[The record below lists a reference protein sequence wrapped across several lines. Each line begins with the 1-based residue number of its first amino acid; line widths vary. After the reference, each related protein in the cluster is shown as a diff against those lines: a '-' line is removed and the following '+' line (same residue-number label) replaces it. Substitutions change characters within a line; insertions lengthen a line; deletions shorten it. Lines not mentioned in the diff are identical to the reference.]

1 LFNWRSMS
9 LFRRISNLLSRANL
23 EREIQEELRAHLDM
37 RTEANITA
45 GMSPRDARRDALL
58 RFGNPTVTREQ
69 VTASDAAL
77 TLESIAVDVRYAFRR
92 LAKSPGFSITAVLTV
107 ALGIGATTAIFS
119 TAYALLLRSLPFQ
132 QADRIIGI
140 YETHPQIVG
149 PAEVNFLDYQDWRA
163 QQKSFEQVAAYSGTS
178 SDTMSL
184 VMADH
189 GEQVHTVLAS
199 SNLFSLLG
207 VAPFLGRT
215 FIEQDDNPNTNHVVV
230 LSGEAWQRYFGGNR
244 TVLGRN
250 IDLNGA
256 SYTVIGVLPPGA
268 AYPATGEFWMPLS
281 LMDKGMQTRRVGH
294 TLDVL
299 GRLKP
304 GVEVSQA
311 RIDMQ
316 TIAARLAQV
325 YPATNKNIGVQLVP
339 LREQLVGSLRPAILT
354 LLGCV
359 VLVLC
364 IACANV
370 ANLLLVRAAA
380 HAREVAVRQAL
391 GASRLRMFT
400 QHLSETLILCLLG
413 GLLGTVLAALIL
425 PLLRVAFAHTA
436 GADPS
441 LVRSIQ
447 LNVPVLLVTLG
458 VCLFT
463 AILFGLLPMIKAP
476 SKLAESLRPGDRG
489 STGRQSWSRSA
500 LISTEI
506 AIAIVVLF
514 LGTLLIRSFQELIR
528 VDPGFRTDHL
538 LSLEITLPQP
548 RYEDS
553 TPATN
558 HFYERLIDKLQQSP
572 GILSAGTTITVP
584 LQASHAMTRFLIAG
598 AAPVAPGALPM
609 EQVRSVSPDFF
620 HTIGLELKQGRVFEQ
635 KDIENDSNFIIV
647 NQAFA
652 KRYLSGKDP
661 LTSSILMN
669 VLSPHPEKMPVIGVV
684 SNAHDL
690 GVETEAEPEL
700 YFPGFGTHAVL
711 LIRTN
716 ADPKSVLPEVRSA
729 VRELD
734 PNQPIYH
741 VETIDEVLS
750 DSLARQKMIAVL
762 LGIFALLALTLAAIG
777 IYGVIAYSV
786 TQRQREIGVRMALGA
801 TRARILLLILREAA
815 TFTGIGVLVGLVAA
829 FASAHLASALLFQT
843 STADPISI
851 CVSIFGL
858 MVIAILA
865 AVLPAGR
872 AATIN
877 PIEAL
882 RSE

>member
-1 LFNWRSMS
+1 MS
-9 LFRRISNLLSRANL
+9 LFHRISNLFRRSRMD
-23 EREIQEELRAHLDM
+23 REIDDEIKSHLAM
-37 RTEANITA
+37 RTEDNIA
-45 GMSPRDARRDALL
+45 SGMPLDQARRDALL
-58 RFGNPTVTREQ
+58 RFGNPTVTKER

-77 TLESIAVDVRYAFRR
+77 TLESIGMDVRYAFRR
-92 LAKSPGFSITAVLTV
+92 LAKSPGFSVTAILTL

-119 TAYALLLRSLPFQ
+119 AAYALLLRSLPFQ
-132 QADRIIGI
+132 DADRIIGI
-140 YETHPQIVG
+140 YETHPQVVG
-149 PAEVNFLDYQDWRA
+149 PAEVNFLDYQDWRT
-163 QQKSFEQVAAYSGTS
+163 QQKSFAQVAAYSGMS

-184 VMADH
+184 VMKDH

-207 VAPFLGRT
+207 VVPILGRT
-215 FIEQDDNPNTNHVVV
+215 FVEQDDTPNGNHVVV
-230 LSGEAWQRYFGGNR
+230 LSAEAWQRYFGR
-244 TVLGRN
+244 DRSVLGRN
-250 IDLNGA
+250 IDLNGT
-256 SYTVIGVLPPGA
+256 SYTVIGVLPPGG
-268 AYPATGEFWMPLS
+268 AYPATGEFWIPLS
-281 LMDKGMQTRRVGH
+281 LMDKDMQTRRVGH

-304 GVEVSQA
+304 GVDLAEA
-311 RIDMQ
+311 RADMQ

-325 YPATNKNIGVQLVP
+325 YPATNRNIGVLLVP
-339 LREQLVGSLRPAILT
+339 LREQLVGSLRPAVLT
-354 LLGCV
+354 LLSCV

-370 ANLLLVRAAA
+370 ANLLLVRAAT
-380 HAREVAVRQAL
+380 HVREVAVRQAL

-400 QHLSETLILCLLG
+400 LYLSETLILCLLA
-413 GLLGTVLAALIL
+413 GLLGTILAALTL
-425 PLLRVAFAHTA
+425 PLLRVAFTHTA

-441 LVRSIQ
+441 LVGSIQ

-463 AILFGLLPMIKAP
+463 AILFGLLPMIKTP
-476 SKLAESLRPGDRG
+476 SKLAESLRPGDRS

-514 LGTLLIRSFQELIR
+514 LGTLLIRSFQELIS

-558 HFYERLIDKLQQSP
+558 HFYERLIDKLRQSP
-572 GILSAGTTITVP
+572 GILSAGATDTVP

-620 HTIGLELKQGRVFEQ
+620 HTMGLELKQGRAFEQ
-635 KDIENDSNFIIV
+635 KDIENSSHFIIV

-652 KRYLSGKDP
+652 QRYFSGKDP
-661 LTSSILMN
+661 LTSSVLMN

-700 YFPGFGTHAVL
+700 YFPGFGVHAVL

-716 ADPKSVLPEVRSA
+716 TDSKSILPEVRSA
-729 VRELD
+729 VRDLD

-750 DSLARQKMIAVL
+750 DSLARQKMTAVL

-801 TRARILLLILREAA
+801 TRAKILLLILREAA

-829 FASAHLASALLFQT
+829 FASARLASALLFQT

-865 AVLPAGR
+865 AILPAGR

>member
-1 LFNWRSMS
+1 MS
-9 LFRRISNLLSRANL
+9 LFRRISNLFSRSSL
-23 EREIQEELRAHLDM
+23 ERDIDAELRAHLEM
-37 RTEANITA
+37 RTEDNIASGMPPDQA
-45 GMSPRDARRDALL
+45 GRDALL
-58 RFGNPTVTREQ
+58 RFGNPTVTKER

-77 TLESIAVDVRYAFRR
+77 TLESIGMDVRYAFRR
-92 LAKSPGFSITAVLTV
+92 LAKSPGFSVTAILTL

-119 TAYALLLRSLPFQ
+119 AAYALLLRSLPFQ
-132 QADRIIGI
+132 DADRIIGI
-140 YETHPQIVG
+140 YETHPQVVG
-149 PAEVNFLDYQDWRA
+149 PAEVNFLDYQDWRT
-163 QQKSFEQVAAYSGTS
+163 QQKSFAQVAAYSGMS

-184 VMADH
+184 VMKDH

-207 VAPFLGRT
+207 VVPILGRT
-215 FIEQDDNPNTNHVVV
+215 FVEQDDTPNGNHVVV
-230 LSGEAWQRYFGGNR
+230 LSAEAWQRYFGR
-244 TVLGRN
+244 DRSVLGRN
-250 IDLNGA
+250 IDLNGVG
-256 SYTVIGVLPPGA
+256 YTVIGVLPPGGD
-268 AYPATGEFWMPLS
+268 YPATGEFWIPLS
-281 LMDKGMQTRRVGH
+281 LMDKDMQTRRVGH

-304 GVEVSQA
+304 GVDLAEA
-311 RIDMQ
+311 RADMQ

-325 YPATNKNIGVQLVP
+325 YPATNRNIGVLLVP
-339 LREQLVGSLRPAILT
+339 LREQLVGSLRPAVLT
-354 LLGCV
+354 LLSCV

-370 ANLLLVRAAA
+370 ANLLLVRAAT
-380 HAREVAVRQAL
+380 HVREVAVRQAL

-400 QHLSETLILCLLG
+400 LYLSETLILCLLA
-413 GLLGTVLAALIL
+413 GLLGTILAALTL
-425 PLLRVAFAHTA
+425 PLLRVAFTHTA

-441 LVRSIQ
+441 LVGSIQ

-463 AILFGLLPMIKAP
+463 AILFGLLPMIKTP
-476 SKLAESLRPGDRG
+476 SKLAESLRPGDRS

-500 LISTEI
+500 LTSTEI

-514 LGTLLIRSFQELIR
+514 LGTLLIRSFQELIS

-558 HFYERLIDKLQQSP
+558 HFYERLIDKLRQSP
-572 GILSAGTTITVP
+572 GILSAGATDTVP

-620 HTIGLELKQGRVFEQ
+620 LTMGLELKQGRAFEQ
-635 KDIENDSNFIIV
+635 KDIENSSHFIIV

-652 KRYLSGKDP
+652 QRYFSGKDP
-661 LTSSILMN
+661 LTSSVLMN

-700 YFPGFGTHAVL
+700 YFPGFGVHAVL

-716 ADPKSVLPEVRSA
+716 TDSKSILPEVRSA
-729 VRELD
+729 VRDLD

-762 LGIFALLALTLAAIG
+762 LGIFALLALTLAAVG

-801 TRARILLLILREAA
+801 TRAKILLLILRQAA

-858 MVIAILA
+858 MVIAMSA
-865 AVLPAGR
+865 AVLPAAR

>member
-1 LFNWRSMS
+1 MT
-9 LFRRISNLLSRANL
+9 LFRRISNLFRRSRVDC
-23 EREIQEELRAHLDM
+23 EIDAEIKSHLQM
-37 RTEANITA
+37 RTEDNIA
-45 GMSPRDARRDALL
+45 SGMPPDQARRDALL
-58 RFGNPTVTREQ
+58 RFGNPTVTKER

-77 TLESIAVDVRYAFRR
+77 TLESIGMDVRYAFRR
-92 LAKSPGFSITAVLTV
+92 LAKSAGFSVTAILTL

-119 TAYALLLRSLPFQ
+119 AAYALLLRSLPFQ

-149 PAEVNFLDYQDWRA
+149 PAEVNFLDYQDWRV

-207 VAPFLGRT
+207 VAPVLGRT
-215 FIEQDDNPNTNHVVV
+215 FVEQDDTPNANHVVV
-230 LSGEAWQRYFGGNR
+230 LSAEAWQRYFGR
-244 TVLGRN
+244 DRSVLGRN
-250 IDLNGA
+250 IDLNGI
-256 SYTVIGVLPPGA
+256 SYTVIGVLPPGG

-281 LMDKGMQTRRVGH
+281 LTDKVMQTRRVGH

-304 GVEVSQA
+304 GVDLGEA
-311 RIDMQ
+311 RADMQ

-325 YPATNKNIGVQLVP
+325 YPATNRNIGVLLVP
-339 LREQLVGSLRPAILT
+339 LREQLVGSLRLAVLT
-354 LLGCV
+354 LMGCV

-370 ANLLLVRAAA
+370 ANLLLVRAAT
-380 HAREVAVRQAL
+380 HVREVAVRQAL

-400 QHLSETLILCLLG
+400 LYLSETLVLCLLA
-413 GLLGTVLAALIL
+413 GLLGTILAALTL
-425 PLLRVAFAHTA
+425 PLLRVAFTHTA

-441 LVRSIQ
+441 LVGSIQ

-463 AILFGLLPMIKAP
+463 AILFGLLPMIKTP
-476 SKLAESLRPGDRG
+476 SKLAESLRPGDRS

-514 LGTLLIRSFQELIR
+514 LGTLLIRSFQELIS

-572 GILSAGTTITVP
+572 GILSAGATDTVP

-620 HTIGLELKQGRVFEQ
+620 HTMGLELKQGRAFEQ
-635 KDIENDSNFIIV
+635 KDIENSSHFIIV

-652 KRYLSGKDP
+652 ERYFSGKNP
-661 LTSSILMN
+661 LTSSVLMN

-700 YFPGFGTHAVL
+700 YFPGFGVHAVL

-716 ADPKSVLPEVRSA
+716 TDSKSILPEVRNA
-729 VRELD
+729 VRDLD

-741 VETIDEVLS
+741 VETIDEALS

-801 TRARILLLILREAA
+801 TRAKILLLILREAA

-829 FASAHLASALLFQT
+829 FASAHLSRALLFQT

-858 MVIAILA
+858 MIIAMLA

-877 PIEAL
+877 PIETL

>member
-1 LFNWRSMS
+1 MS
-9 LFRRISNLLSRANL
+9 LFRRISNLFWRSRMD
-23 EREIQEELRAHLDM
+23 REIDAEIKSHLQM
-37 RTEANITA
+37 RTEDNIA
-45 GMSPRDARRDALL
+45 SGMPPDQARRDALT
-58 RFGNPTVTREQ
+58 RFGNPTVTKER
-69 VTASDAAL
+69 VMASDAAL
-77 TLESIAVDVRYAFRR
+77 ALESIGMDVRYAFRR
-92 LAKSPGFSITAVLTV
+92 LAKSPGFSIAAILTL

-119 TAYALLLRSLPFQ
+119 AAYALLLRSLPFQ
-132 QADRIIGI
+132 HADRIIGI
-140 YETHPQIVG
+140 HETHPQVVG

-184 VMADH
+184 VMEDH

-207 VAPFLGRT
+207 VVPILGRT
-215 FIEQDDNPNTNHVVV
+215 FVEQDDTPNGNHVVV
-230 LSGEAWQRYFGGNR
+230 LSAEAWRRYFSGDR
-244 TVLGRN
+244 SVLGRN
-250 IDLNGA
+250 IDLNGI
-256 SYTVIGVLPPGA
+256 SYTVIGVLPPGG

-281 LMDKGMQTRRVGH
+281 LMDKDMQTRRVGH

-304 GVEVSQA
+304 GVEVAQA
-311 RIDMQ
+311 RTDMQ

-325 YPATNKNIGVQLVP
+325 YRATNRNIGVLLVP
-339 LREQLVGSLRPAILT
+339 LREQLVGSLRPAVLT
-354 LLGCV
+354 LLSCV

-370 ANLLLVRAAA
+370 ANLLLVRAAT
-380 HAREVAVRQAL
+380 HIREVAVRQAL

-400 QHLSETLILCLLG
+400 LYLSETLILCLLA
-413 GLLGTVLAALIL
+413 GLLGTILAALTL

-441 LVRSIQ
+441 LVGSIQ

-463 AILFGLLPMIKAP
+463 AILFGLLPMIKTP
-476 SKLAESLRPGDRG
+476 SKLAESLRPGDRS

-514 LGTLLIRSFQELIR
+514 LGTLLVRSFQELIR

-572 GILSAGTTITVP
+572 GILSAGATDTVP

-620 HTIGLELKQGRVFEQ
+620 HTMGLELKQGRAFEQ
-635 KDIENDSNFIIV
+635 KDIENSSHFIIV

-652 KRYLSGKDP
+652 QRYFSGKDP
-661 LTSSILMN
+661 LTSSVLMN

-700 YFPGFGTHAVL
+700 YFPGFGVHAVL

-716 ADPKSVLPEVRSA
+716 TDSKSILPEVRSA
-729 VRELD
+729 VRDLD
-734 PNQPIYH
+734 SNQPIYH

-801 TRARILLLILREAA
+801 TRAKISLLILRQSA
-815 TFTGIGVLVGLVAA
+815 TFTGVGVLVGLVAA
-829 FASAHLASALLFQT
+829 FASAHLANALLFQT
-843 STADPISI
+843 STTDPISI

-858 MVIAILA
+858 MVIAMLA

-877 PIEAL
+877 PIDAL

>member
-1 LFNWRSMS
+1 MS
-9 LFRRISNLLSRANL
+9 LFRRISNLFWRSRMD
-23 EREIQEELRAHLDM
+23 REIDAEIKSHLQM
-37 RTEANITA
+37 RTEDNIA
-45 GMSPRDARRDALL
+45 SGMPPDQARRDALT
-58 RFGNPTVTREQ
+58 RFGNPTVTKER
-69 VTASDAAL
+69 VMASDAAL
-77 TLESIAVDVRYAFRR
+77 ALESIGMDVRYAFRR
-92 LAKSPGFSITAVLTV
+92 LAKSPGFSIAAILTL

-119 TAYALLLRSLPFQ
+119 AAYALLLRSLPFQ
-132 QADRIIGI
+132 HADRIIGI
-140 YETHPQIVG
+140 HETHPQVVG

-184 VMADH
+184 VMEDH

-207 VAPFLGRT
+207 VVPILGRT
-215 FIEQDDNPNTNHVVV
+215 FVEQDDTPNGNHVVV
-230 LSGEAWQRYFGGNR
+230 LSAEAWRRYFSGDR
-244 TVLGRN
+244 SVLGRN
-250 IDLNGA
+250 IDLNGI
-256 SYTVIGVLPPGA
+256 SYTVIGVLPPGG

-281 LMDKGMQTRRVGH
+281 LMDKDMQTRRVGH

-304 GVEVSQA
+304 GVEVAQA
-311 RIDMQ
+311 RTDMQ

-325 YPATNKNIGVQLVP
+325 YRATNRNIGVLLVP
-339 LREQLVGSLRPAILT
+339 LREQLVGSLRPAVLT
-354 LLGCV
+354 LLSCV

-370 ANLLLVRAAA
+370 ANLLLVRAAT
-380 HAREVAVRQAL
+380 HIREVAVRQAL

-400 QHLSETLILCLLG
+400 LYLSETLILCLLA
-413 GLLGTVLAALIL
+413 GLLGTILAALTL

-441 LVRSIQ
+441 LVGSIQ

-463 AILFGLLPMIKAP
+463 AILFGLLPMIKTP
-476 SKLAESLRPGDRG
+476 SKLAESLRPGDRS

-514 LGTLLIRSFQELIR
+514 LGTLLIRSFQELIS

-572 GILSAGTTITVP
+572 GILSAGATDTVP

-620 HTIGLELKQGRVFEQ
+620 HTMGLELKQGRAFEQ
-635 KDIENDSNFIIV
+635 KDIENSSHFIIV

-652 KRYLSGKDP
+652 QRYFSGKDP
-661 LTSSILMN
+661 LTSSVLMN

-700 YFPGFGTHAVL
+700 YFPGFGVHAVL

-716 ADPKSVLPEVRSA
+716 TDSKSILPEVRSA
-729 VRELD
+729 VRDLD
-734 PNQPIYH
+734 SNQPIYH

-801 TRARILLLILREAA
+801 TRAKISLLILRQSA
-815 TFTGIGVLVGLVAA
+815 TFTGVGVLVGLVAA
-829 FASAHLASALLFQT
+829 FASAHLANALLFQT
-843 STADPISI
+843 STTDPISI

-858 MVIAILA
+858 MVIAMLA

-877 PIEAL
+877 PIDAL